1 MIYWNQKR
9 HYRLLSAEDRALYME
24 EMSPLYFRK
33 WMKRLNLLLNI
44 AAPLYLYFY
53 LHLPWKELAFAF
65 IAFDIALNVFEQVVF
80 ITLPWAVSKIPL
92 VPIAQ
97 WQYNGISRNL
107 SRVNDRIDFLRKKHC
122 EDCNDT
128 LMSYHHCTK
137 CSTMLT
143 LTRKSK
149 SLQESQQAAL
159 ERLNKLK
166 AQRDGAPAKP
176 AVTPAVAPVQPVS
189 HDSSLVGYFQKL
201 SVECNK
207 IISTHRFD
215 FLIAVRKNADSLAS
229 ILKSKPEGEAEIPG
243 TLCYRLDNL
252 VKLLTNISAESD
264 EVRTVYFEDAKS
276 VSNALA
282 EEMQQIISNINKLIP
297 GVDTNTPEMLL
308 AKTKLTKENTNV

>member
-189 HDSSLVGYFQKL
+189 HDSSLVAYFQNL
-201 SVECNK
+201 SMECNK
-207 IISTHRFD
+207 LISTHRFD
-215 FLIAVRKNADSLAS
+215 FLIAVRKSADVLAS

-252 VKLLTNISAESD
+252 VKLLYNLSAESD
-264 EVRTVYFEDAKS
+264 EVRNVYFEDAKA
-276 VSNALA
+276 VSNTLN
-282 EEMQQIISNINKLIP
+282 EEMQQIISAINKLVP
-297 GVDTNTPEMLL
+297 GVDMNTPEMLL
-308 AKTKLTKENTNV
+308 TKTKLTKETSHV